1 MNRIL
6 AVALIVLGIFLFMVG
21 IGLAIIA
28 PIGGR
33 TDSFVFEIA
42 FIALGFGCI
51 GYGAIVL
58 HDYKLDKKLEQEKQ
72 EKEESNEYS

>member
-1 MNRIL
+1 
-6 AVALIVLGIFLFMVG
+6 MVG

-42 FIALGFGCI
+42 FIALGFGYI
-51 GYGAIVL
+51 GYGAIAL
-58 HDYKLDKKLEQEKQ
+58 HDYKLDKKLEQGQQ
-72 EKEESNEYS
+72 EQDESNEYS

>member
-1 MNRIL
+1 MG
-6 AVALIVLGIFLFMVG
+6 GIA
-21 IGLAIIA
+21 LAIIA
-28 PIGGR
+28 PVGGR
-33 TDSFVFEIA
+33 TDSLVFEIA

>member
-6 AVALIVLGIFLFMVG
+6 AVVLIVLGIFLFMVG

-51 GYGAIVL
+51 GYGAIGL
-58 HDYKLDKKLEQEKQ
+58 HDYKLDKKLEQEQ
-72 EKEESNEYS
+72 REQEESNEYS